1 MITATEARARFE
13 KSLQDIDALL
23 DRHPLPELNGAR
35 IFGTGCTGF
44 VGYWLLSAIE
54 SLNRR
59 GQSIEFVALS
69 RDPET
74 FLARYPE
81 FAACRWLV
89 PWAGNVTDFPVPE
102 GRFDW
107 IIHGASDT
115 SPDAA
120 AVPAML
126 LQEMGNGTRRMI
138 ESFSPEGCRGFLLLS
153 SGAVYGEQPAALPAF
168 AEDHP
173 FPAESPTAT
182 EPYAKGKRLMERECA
197 GPHGALPAAVIA
209 RCFAFLGPQLPEHL
223 APSQLMRDALADR
236 PITIRGDGT
245 PQRSYLYA
253 ADLALWLLALLVR
266 GKAGRAYNVGGDE
279 AVSIAGLAEL
289 VRAETACPAP
299 IRILGSANG
308 EPRRRYIPDT
318 SRARREL
325 GLDAW
330 TPLAT
335 AISRMADSIRG
346 QSR

>member
-1 MITATEARARFE
+1 MISTSEARARFDR
-13 KSLQDIDALL
+13 SLQDIDPLL
-23 DRHPLPELNGAR
+23 DRQPLPELGGTR

-54 SLNRR
+54 CLTRR
-59 GQSIEFVALS
+59 GQTIEFVALS
-69 RDPET
+69 RDPQA
-74 FLARYPE
+74 FLARFPE
-81 FAACRWLV
+81 FAGCHWLV
-89 PWAGNVTDFPVPE
+89 PRAGNVADFAAPA

-115 SPDAA
+115 SPQAA
-120 AVPAML
+120 AMPATL
-126 LQEMGNGTRRMI
+126 LREMGDGTRRVI
-138 ESFSPEGCRGFLLLS
+138 DNFAPTGCRGFLLLS
-153 SGAVYGEQPAALPAF
+153 SGAVYGEQPNALPGF

-173 FPAESPTAT
+173 FPAESPTAA

-197 GPHGALPAAVIA
+197 VSHGALPAAVIA

-223 APSQLMRDALADR
+223 APSQLLRDALAGR
-236 PITIRGDGT
+236 PITLRGDGT

-253 ADLALWLLALLVR
+253 ADLALWLLTLLVR
-266 GKAGRAYNVGGDE
+266 GTAGRAYNVGGAE
-279 AVSIAGLAEL
+279 AISIAGLAEL
-289 VRAETACPAP
+289 VRAEAACVAP

-335 AISRMADSIRG
+335 AISRMADSVRG
-346 QSR
+346 QPR